1 MEHLNALVDPE
12 CKSDPEGVQ
21 AFSLQAIKNIFFP
34 WGFFS
39 LIHIHQVSFH
49 SIAIHSLFFLFHC
62 EQCLI
67 NIRLHIAIFAESV
80 IEEVCLDD
88 TLLEWRFK
96 VSLLEF
102 EGLLLVV
109 IHHFSCIFRA
119 QSLGT
124 SLLRAAVASFRRRGR
139 ILALRT
145 DCTFCICK
153 HFIGVWIRLS
163 NDHFLLHE
171 EILGIVCV
179 LVSW

>member
-1 MEHLNALVDPE
+1 M
-12 CKSDPEGVQ
+12 
-21 AFSLQAIKNIFFP
+21 
-34 WGFFS
+34 
-39 LIHIHQVSFH
+39 SFH
-49 SIAIHSLFFLFHC
+49 GIAIHSLLFLFHGK
-62 EQCLI
+62 QSLI
-67 NIRLHIAIFAESV
+67 DVRLNVAILAEGI

-96 VSLLEF
+96 VSLLKF

-109 IHHFSCIFRA
+109 IHHFSGIFRA
-119 QSLGT
+119 QSLGAP
-124 SLLRAAVASFRRRGR
+124 LLRGAVAPFRRCSR

-145 DCTFCICK
+145 NCTFCICK
-153 HFIGVWIRLS
+153 HFIGVRIWLS